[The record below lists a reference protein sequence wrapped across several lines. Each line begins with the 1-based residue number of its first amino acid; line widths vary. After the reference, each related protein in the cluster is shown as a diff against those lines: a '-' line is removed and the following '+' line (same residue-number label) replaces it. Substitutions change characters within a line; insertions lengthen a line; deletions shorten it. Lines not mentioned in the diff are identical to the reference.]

1 LFQYGRLGNEY
12 TSAFHRKWI
21 SNGGQIKETLLGTG
35 DIQSLADLGNSYSFV
50 RNMNLAPMRLYTS
63 VCLILACLIPM
74 APLTLTTMPIEEI
87 LKMAIKVLL

>member
-1 LFQYGRLGNEY
+1 
-12 TSAFHRKWI
+12 
-21 SNGGQIKETLLGTG
+21 
-35 DIQSLADLGNSYSFV
+35 
-50 RNMNLAPMRLYTS
+50 MNLAPMRLYTS